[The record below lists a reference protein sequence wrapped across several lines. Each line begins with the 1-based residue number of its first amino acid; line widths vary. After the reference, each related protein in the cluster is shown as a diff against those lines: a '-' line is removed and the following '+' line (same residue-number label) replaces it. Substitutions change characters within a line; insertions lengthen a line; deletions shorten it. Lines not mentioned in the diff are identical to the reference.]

1 MFEDDIPVF
10 LKAKK
15 PELPPKRQPWEMDI
29 VEQMLRQG
37 KKVSEIA
44 KELNRNP
51 STIYRWL
58 WGGRKAKNKIKE
70 LNND

>member
-15 PELPPKRQPWEMDI
+15 PELPPKKQPWEMDK

-37 KKVSEIA
+37 KKVKEIA
-44 KELNRNP
+44 TELNRNP

-58 WGGRKAKNKIKE
+58 WGGRKAKRRFE
-70 LNND
+70 Q